1 MELLLGVIRR
11 MNNSEYDVVYAK
23 DDYIMPNGIFPDWLI
38 TSAEFATMLVAF
50 IGMVI
55 ALRYAILFNAD
66 RKNLTGEQRK
76 TSTKLQHL
84 FLSDFGVYLVT
95 FVMGFALYFN
105 MPNLVKFDVIIRPFA
120 LLLNVSISILFF
132 KHIKKARQ
140 INKDK

>member
-1 MELLLGVIRR
+1 MGMLHEDL
-11 MNNSEYDVVYAK
+11 MYSEVSDK
-23 DDYIMPNGIFPDWLI
+23 MTPNGIFPDWLV
-38 TSAEFATMLVAF
+38 TSAEVATMVVAF
-50 IGMVI
+50 AGMAI
-55 ALRYAILFNAD
+55 ALRYAVLFNAD
-66 RKNLTGEQRK
+66 RKNLTGDQRE
-76 TSTKLQHL
+76 TATKLHHL